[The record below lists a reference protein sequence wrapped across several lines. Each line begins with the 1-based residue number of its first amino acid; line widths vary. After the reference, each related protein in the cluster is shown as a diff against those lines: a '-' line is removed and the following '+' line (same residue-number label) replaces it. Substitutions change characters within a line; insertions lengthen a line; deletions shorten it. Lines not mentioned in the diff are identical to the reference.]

1 MNYSPNRF
9 NAFRDLVATGA
20 GAPATSNLFQIVIPV
35 PVVFNPVAGNGTTS
49 QRVQTSARETLR
61 NINYYASTVTA
72 PSRAITTGE
81 VNNFGMMRRFVTGQ
95 TNSEITISFLVTK
108 DMQHRQFF
116 EQWMNAAASDN
127 DNTVAFYDNY
137 VTDMSII
144 KWEHGANFKLK
155 PKGYPRSAGVHP
167 SQATAVWKM
176 YGAFPTNISTLNF
189 DNEQT
194 NLLQMDVQFY
204 FERYR
209 FDQVSPKTLRSNGR
223 SKKQVFNF
231 EDVSKRVAGSGNPD
245 VQRFSIG

>member
-231 EDVSKRVAGSGNPD
+231 EEVSKRVSGSGNPD

>member
-1 MNYSPNRF
+1 VNYSPNRF
-9 NAFRDLVATGA
+9 DAFRDLVATGA
-20 GAPATSNLFQIVIPV
+20 MAPATSNLFQIVIPL
-35 PVVFNPVAGNGTTS
+35 PVVFNPTILNGTTS
-49 QRVQTSARETLR
+49 TKVQNKARETLR
-61 NINYYASTVTA
+61 NINYYASSVTA

-81 VNNFGMMRRFVTGQ
+81 VNNYGMIRRFVTGQ
-95 TNSEITISFLVTK
+95 TNSEITVSFLVTK

-127 DNTVAFYDNY
+127 DNTVSFYDNY

-155 PKGYPRSAGVHP
+155 PKGYPRSAGKHP

-176 YGAFPTNISTLNF
+176 YGAFPTNISTMNF

-194 NLLQMDVQFY
+194 SLMQMDIQFY

-209 FDQVSPKTLRSNGR
+209 FDQVSPATLRSNGR
-223 SKKQVFNF
+223 RKKKVINY
-231 EDVSKRVAGSGNPD
+231 EDVINKVSGSGNPD